1 MINMLISI
9 SIVFDTSRNVLQNKA
24 RILNTLSMFGIIKI
38 VSHKILYSGEINRMR
53 ETKQTKHF
61 KLQTQTHY

>member
-1 MINMLISI
+1 
-9 SIVFDTSRNVLQNKA
+9 
-24 RILNTLSMFGIIKI
+24 MFGIIKI